1 MERKMEKIKSLKIQG
16 YVFIGIGFVYWI
28 IKIFLKSGSMFL
40 SEEYFLGWFL
50 IIIGNIWYIGARVA
64 EILVKDKNQKK

>member
-1 MERKMEKIKSLKIQG
+1 MEKIKSLKIQG